1 MPRVTIQ
8 EASRMLNVSQD
19 VIRRNV
25 REGKLTASREG
36 GPNGTRWL
44 VDIPERAE
52 DYADDFKEGIHAL
65 ARTLTPWWY
74 DNPRRQGFAHYLESL
89 GIEEVEPFFLVR
101 AEGGGYLAGDGA
113 SGGGPVPGVC
123 FGGDGAGAADG
134 DAGVG
139 GVRRIFPARSR
150 AMQELRPYPDTAA

>member
-25 REGKLTASREG
+25 REGKLTASKEG
-36 GPNGTRWL
+36 GPSGTRWL

-89 GIEEVEPFFLVR
+89 GIEEVEPFFLCGLR
-101 AEGGGYLAGDGA
+101 GEDIWPATGHQEGDRCQACVLEVMGQGL
-113 SGGGPVPGVC
+113 PMET
-123 FGGDGAGAADG
+123 
-134 DAGVG
+134 
-139 GVRRIFPARSR
+139 R
-150 AMQELRPYPDTAA
+150 E